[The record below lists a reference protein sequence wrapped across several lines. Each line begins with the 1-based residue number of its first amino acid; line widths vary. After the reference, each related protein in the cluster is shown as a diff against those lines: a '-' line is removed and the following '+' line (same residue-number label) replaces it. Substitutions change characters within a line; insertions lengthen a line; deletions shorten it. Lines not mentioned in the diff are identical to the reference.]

1 MATEQCSHTILMIRP
16 VNFRYNEQT
25 AVNNYYQRVIDNIE
39 PGEVQQRA
47 RNEFDGLVEK
57 LREKQVNVIV
67 IDDTPA
73 PDTPDSI
80 FPNNWISFHDDGTVG
95 LYPMYA
101 HNRRLERRDEI
112 LTTLENEYH
121 LKISG
126 IEDFSKYEQQDKF
139 LEGTGSMILDRQ
151 NKIAYAALSFRT
163 DEEVLDECC
172 RKFGYE
178 PVKFTANQTVN
189 GKRVPIYHTNV
200 MMCVAEEFTIL
211 CIDAIDD
218 AEERE
223 KVLSSL
229 ENTGKEV
236 ISISEEQKYRFA
248 GNMLQVRSTT
258 DKKFLVMSSSAFK
271 SLTDEQVERIEKH
284 CPIIHSSLD
293 TIEALGGGSARC
305 MMAEVFLPLK
315 HTLN

>member
-1 MATEQCSHTILMIRP
+1 MDTQQCSHTILMIRP

-25 AVNNYYQRVIDNIE
+25 AVNNYYQRVLDDLE

-47 RNEFDGLVEK
+47 QKEFDGLVSK
-57 LREKQVNVIV
+57 LKEKQVNVIV

-80 FPNNWISFHDDGTVG
+80 FPNNWISFHDDGRVG

-112 LTTLENEYH
+112 LATLENEYH

-126 IEDFSKYEQQDKF
+126 IEDFSTHERHDRF

-151 NKIAYAALSFRT
+151 NKIAYAALSVRT
-163 DEEVLDECC
+163 NEEVLDEFC
-172 RKFGYE
+172 RKLGYQ
-178 PVKFTANQTVN
+178 PVKFTANQTVDN
-189 GKRVPIYHTNV
+189 KRVPIYHTNV
-200 MMCVAEEFTIL
+200 MMCVAEEFGIL
-211 CIDAIDD
+211 CTNAIDD
-218 AEERE
+218 REERE

-229 ENTGKEV
+229 KNTGKEV
-236 ISISEEQKYRFA
+236 IEISEEQKYRFA
-248 GNMLQVRSTT
+248 GNMLQVKSTT
-258 DKKFLVMSSSAFK
+258 GEKYLVMSESAYK
-271 SLTDEQVERIEKH
+271 CLANQQIERIKKH
-284 CPIIHSSLD
+284 CSIIHSSLD

-315 HTLN
+315 HKV